1 MMRFDSMRKVREA
14 ASVVAGLVRLASDHK
29 TNARDADKRARW
41 CRSIVHTL
49 ERAGEVLGKVRFF
62 FFFLKVCRGES
73 LILS

>member
-1 MMRFDSMRKVREA
+1 MRKVREA

-49 ERAGEVLGKVRFF
+49 ERAGEVLGKVRS